1 MDLTER
7 LLIAG
12 RIHVGPWN
20 VVEFRADHRCNALT
34 RTAKL
39 GFCCC
44 FDQRLNRLNRS
55 TGSVPFRTR
64 IVLNALQALTTPS
77 KITGLSR
84 LSVSSAALPS
94 EREAE

>member
-39 GFCCC
+39 GFAAV
-44 FDQRLNRLNRS
+44 S
-55 TGSVPFRTR
+55 
-64 IVLNALQALTTPS
+64 INAL
-77 KITGLSR
+77 I
-84 LSVSSAALPS
+84 V
-94 EREAE
+94 